1 MSSNVGGRKRGRVG
15 SGQVIDEIVSNDKSE
30 GVKGGVDA
38 VGKRVS
44 KRKSQ
49 GASNEVDDTQPM
61 ECGLRVDSSG
71 VPSVPRIPLIPIDA
85 HLLCAYGGFDQE
97 MLIVLQNFF
106 ELNFQYGEPTL
117 IKSLYL
123 LSYRMRAAVDSHQI
137 MARDFKAVNIL
148 FETLHA
154 AKISVDNENMKL
166 KVPTCTVPLL
176 LKLSNLNHHFFYC
189 RISQIR
195 T

>member
-15 SGQVIDEIVSNDKSE
+15 SGQVIDEIVSNDKPE
-30 GVKGGVDA
+30 GVKGGADA

-49 GASNEVDDTQPM
+49 GAGNEDDNQPV
-61 ECGLRVDSSG
+61 ECGMRVDSSG
-71 VPSVPRIPLIPIDA
+71 VPSVARIPLIPIDA

-97 MLIVLQNFF
+97 MLMVLQNFF

-137 MARDFKAVNIL
+137 MARDFKAVNIQ

-166 KVPTCTVPLL
+166 KVPTCDSLVEIIE
-176 LKLSNLNHHFFYC
+176 S
-189 RISQIR
+189 
-195 T
+195 